1 MFDSL
6 QGQELVKNKYEL
18 ADFGLVNPEN
28 PTMVPYIVPRHLK
41 CLTMDIYDRNGGLY
55 KVKVWPQISQM
66 YPIWPPNP
74 KNASFVPSML
84 CLDILND

>member
-1 MFDSL
+1 MIETGTNMYL
-6 QGQELVKNKYEL
+6 
-18 ADFGLVNPEN
+18 DFL
-28 PTMVPYIVPRHLK
+28 
-41 CLTMDIYDRNGGLY
+41 GGLY

-66 YPIWPPNP
+66 YPIWPSNP